1 MKREFDMK
9 KLLLLLTLFA
19 LTAVMTAQTQI
30 PAGTVLA
37 VELNTTLDAK
47 NCKVGQ
53 VVLARVAQ
61 DSPLGNGAFI
71 KAGTQV
77 TGEVVRVTGASKDM
91 PQQIALRFDK
101 IEISGQSIPIMT
113 NLRALASP
121 LEVAAAQEQISGDDR
136 GSTPPWSQTISLV
149 GGDDVVYREEGNVL
163 SGEQTVGKSVYAG
176 NWGVLS
182 QVAAYPGDNCR
193 GAVAGNGAPQ
203 ALWVFSHDACG
214 AYGGEA
220 VILHSGR
227 RSPRGEIV
235 LASTGGNLKVRSG
248 GALLLRVNGN
258 GSDMMSQTE
267 AAK

>member
-1 MKREFDMK
+1 MK
-9 KLLLLLTLFA
+9 KLLLLVTLFA

-53 VVLARVAQ
+53 VVRATVQQ
-61 DSPLGNGAFI
+61 DSPLGNGTWI
-71 KAGTQV
+71 KAGTRV
-77 TGEVVRVTGASKDM
+77 TGEVVRVTGAANDM
-91 PQQIALRFDK
+91 PPQIALRFDK

-121 LEVAAAQEQISGDDR
+121 LEVDAAQTEISGGDR
-136 GSTPPWSQTISLV
+136 GSTPPWAQTIPLV
-149 GGDDVVYREEGNVL
+149 GGDDVVYREEGKVL
-163 SGEQTVGKSVYAG
+163 SGDETVGKSVHAG

-193 GAVAGNGAPQ
+193 GAVAGNSEPQ

-220 VILHSGR
+220 VILQSGR
-227 RSPRGEIV
+227 RSPQGEIV
-235 LASTGGNLKVRSG
+235 LASAGGNLKVRSG
-248 GALLLRVNGN
+248 SGLLLRVNGN

-267 AAK
+267 ASE